1 MMTQEFTPP
10 PPAMDGT
17 NRPFSATNPFRLS
30 ALAETTQP
38 VANRGDNQG
47 FHHWMDNQLS
57 SPNPVPAQN
66 RTDRRNGYIGN
77 AASSSAPMAM
87 SSNNPFLDETEMTE
101 STASSDY
108 SRGSYRN
115 VSPMRP
121 NTGRSAAT
129 TSAAVPPHLAS
140 APNQYVS
147 TSSRSLPTQRT
158 NVNTEGNS
166 RPAAPR
172 YPTSREEK
180 ERLRQ
185 KYLNTGN
192 NNANS
197 NSRSNSNSN
206 NNNNRNNEE
215 QDLPPSYEEV
225 AGTRDSNN
233 NRNRYPREKDPA
245 RAYDLD
251 QRRRHH
257 HHNHGHHQD
266 AGYRQTSSH
275 SSRRRNDLGI
285 AAPRYRRDS
294 GPTTSAVT
302 VTTAAAAAANMRRK
316 KKLNGKP
323 TAPKNVDTI
332 DRLDVTGLFGGSFHH
347 DGPFDACTPHR
358 NKDTKAA
365 PVLAFPADGPNNSI
379 SGATAKKSVMN
390 EMFGV
395 EDIDDD
401 DDYDDTGGSRGRRYS
416 SSLKDSLRS
425 NVGEIKQMD
434 AKTRTEKVHGPV
446 TAGLGSSTFL
456 DGAPAPSYMIKA
468 SNGSGT
474 RLGNLHRGKS
484 LNYTGGRVSSSKSSE
499 VQRSSNFDGR
509 RRKSESNYDGRGY
522 GRTSQRSGSGFND
535 GVNGYNYDY
544 DDDDDD
550 DDAARSYDYSDD
562 GEDGSSDEEDAYVSG
577 VGMRFEGNMRKEA
590 LTAESSGNKFLKRV
604 KSLKVGSSKK
614 R

>member
-10 PPAMDGT
+10 PVMDGT
-17 NRPFSATNPFRLS
+17 NRPFSSTNPFRLS

-38 VANRGDNQG
+38 VSNRGDNQG

-66 RTDRRNGYIGN
+66 RTDRQNNYIGN
-77 AASSSAPMAM
+77 TPSSSAPVAM

-101 STASSDY
+101 STISSDY

-121 NTGRSAAT
+121 GTGRSAAT
-129 TSAAVPPHLAS
+129 TTSATSAATAAAPH
-140 APNQYVS
+140 QYGS
-147 TSSRSLPTQRT
+147 TSSHSLPIQRS
-158 NVNTEGNS
+158 NVNTEGNGRS
-166 RPAAPR
+166 VVAPR

-192 NNANS
+192 NNS
-197 NSRSNSNSN
+197 SRSNSNGN
-206 NNNNRNNEE
+206 GNNEE

-225 AGTRDSNN
+225 AGTRD
-233 NRNRYPREKDPA
+233 NRNRYPREKDPS

-257 HHNHGHHQD
+257 NHH
-266 AGYRQTSSH
+266 SS

-285 AAPRYRRDS
+285 AVPQRYRRDS
-294 GPTTSAVT
+294 GSTSAVT

-401 DDYDDTGGSRGRRYS
+401 DDYDDTGGSRGRGRGRRYS
-416 SSLKDSLRS
+416 SSLKDSIRS

-468 SNGSGT
+468 SNGSGST
-474 RLGNLHRGKS
+474 KLGGLHRGKS
-484 LNYTGGRVSSSKSSE
+484 LNYTGGRVSSSKSGE
-499 VQRSSNFDGR
+499 VQRNSNFDGR

-522 GRTSQRSGSGFND
+522 GRASQRGGGSGFNNGVD
-535 GVNGYNYDY
+535 GYGYDY
-544 DDDDDD
+544 GDNDDDDE
-550 DDAARSYDYSDD
+550 DAARSYDYSDD
-562 GEDGSSDEEDAYVSG
+562 GEDGSSEEEDAYVSG
-577 VGMRFEGNMRKEA
+577 VGMRFEGSMRREA

-614 R
+614 K